1 VERALRARL
10 SPYGDPA
17 TASPLGLP
25 AIARRTTARDRV
37 PPYGNQ
43 RLGTVPCV
51 TTEPLPTGRY
61 FLSENYLRGASAS
74 GNYLSLR
81 FQRANSRLKS
91 PFPFFACPELVEGC
105 PRGYPLFS
113 MLGKFIT
120 LEGPEG
126 SGKSTQAKMMI
137 RRLGDLGIEAMYTR
151 EPGGTALGEEI
162 RNILQHNQAGEAP
175 CERAELLLFEASR
188 NQLVEKV
195 IRPALEKGT
204 WVICDRFM
212 DSTTA
217 YQGYGRGLPV
227 DEVKSIH
234 TFTIN
239 DVIPELTLLLD
250 LNVETGFDRIAQRFL
265 ELGESADRFEQEERS
280 FHERVRMGYLNLAD
294 EEPDRFRIVDASKD
308 PESVAEQIW
317 IIIQELLGQ
326 ISQNN

>member
-1 VERALRARL
+1 MV
-10 SPYGDPA
+10 
-17 TASPLGLP
+17 
-25 AIARRTTARDRV
+25 
-37 PPYGNQ
+37 
-43 RLGTVPCV
+43 
-51 TTEPLPTGRY
+51 
-61 FLSENYLRGASAS
+61 SAVQGS
-74 GNYLSLR
+74 
-81 FQRANSRLKS
+81 
-91 PFPFFACPELVEGC
+91 
-105 PRGYPLFS
+105 YPLFP

-126 SGKSTQAKMMI
+126 SGKSTQAKMII
-137 RRLGDLGIEAMYTR
+137 RRLAELGIEAMYTR

-195 IRPALEKGT
+195 IRPALEKGI

-234 TFTIN
+234 QFTIN
-239 DVIPELTLLLD
+239 DVSPELTLLLD
-250 LNVETGFDRIAQRFL
+250 LEVKTGFERIAERFL
-265 ELGESADRFEQEERS
+265 ALGESADRFEQEERS

-294 EEPDRFRIVDASKD
+294 EEPERFRIVDASQT
-308 PESVAEQIW
+308 PEAVSSSIW
-317 IIIQELLGQ
+317 TVLTDVFNLTV
-326 ISQNN
+326 